1 MLSISRIELLIRR
14 IKTMSIVNNKLKPI
28 QLQRKSLELRNRLK
42 INTFYIEFFLPA
54 IPLRLLQNSETDDL
68 IELLE
73 NLAHLTGKRLVGERS
88 ILDNK
93 LAYKNLSITQNKNIK
108 KGKQAA

>member
-1 MLSISRIELLIRR
+1 
-14 IKTMSIVNNKLKPI
+14 MSNVDNQK
-28 QLQRKSLELRNRLK
+28 KSLELQDKLDIDK
-42 INTFYIEFFLPA
+42 FYIEFFLPA
-54 IPLRLLQNSETDDL
+54 IPSGLLQTCKIEDL
-68 IELLE
+68 ILLLE
-73 NLAHLTGKRLVGERS
+73 NLYHLTGKQLVGERS